1 MLKVNSLFQ
10 LLIISLITTILSIG
24 LAIWYIDHVLS
35 SPLSVAESDVIFEI
49 SPGSAL
55 MTISNTLAARG
66 ILKNPQIFRWYTQL
80 TGRAGSIR
88 AGEYIIEN
96 GNTPRDLLNKFVSGN
111 VALHS
116 FTIVEGWT
124 YRQLIKALS
133 EHDAIKHSIT
143 IEDWPLLLE
152 LFAIPATHPEGMFLP
167 ETYRFPKYT
176 KDVQILRQAFEMMQ
190 NTLASEWAARSKE
203 LPLKNS
209 YEALILASIIEKETA
224 LANERSKI
232 SGVFIR
238 RLRTG
243 MRLQTDP
250 TVIYGIGESFNG
262 NLTRYDL
269 KTDTPYNT
277 YTRTGL
283 PPTPIALPGQAAIK
297 AALHPAS
304 GTELYF
310 VAMGMGNGTHQF
322 SETQEQHNAAVK
334 AYLARQRVPINKKQE
349 Q

>member
-1 MLKVNSLFQ
+1 
-10 LLIISLITTILSIG
+10 
-24 LAIWYIDHVLS
+24 
-35 SPLSVAESDVIFEI
+35 
-49 SPGSAL
+49 
-55 MTISNTLAARG
+55 
-66 ILKNPQIFRWYTQL
+66 
-80 TGRAGSIR
+80 
-88 AGEYIIEN
+88 
-96 GNTPRDLLNKFVSGN
+96 
-111 VALHS
+111 
-116 FTIVEGWT
+116 
-124 YRQLIKALS
+124 
-133 EHDAIKHSIT
+133 
-143 IEDWPLLLE
+143 
-152 LFAIPATHPEGMFLP
+152 
-167 ETYRFPKYT
+167 
-176 KDVQILRQAFEMMQ
+176 
-190 NTLASEWAARSKE
+190 
-203 LPLKNS
+203 
-209 YEALILASIIEKETA
+209 
-224 LANERSKI
+224 
-232 SGVFIR
+232 
-238 RLRTG
+238 